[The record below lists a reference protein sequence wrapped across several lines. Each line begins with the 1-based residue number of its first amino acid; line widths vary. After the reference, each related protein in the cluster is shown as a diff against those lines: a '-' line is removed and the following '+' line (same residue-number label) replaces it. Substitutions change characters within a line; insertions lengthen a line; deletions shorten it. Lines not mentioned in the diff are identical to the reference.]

1 MATLY
6 PRVPDVFS
14 NFEHRAVRKLASN
27 ACHEQA
33 SVTGITAAS
42 REEEARRKMPLL
54 LVIARDGSSY
64 R

>member
-1 MATLY
+1 
-6 PRVPDVFS
+6 
-14 NFEHRAVRKLASN
+14 
-27 ACHEQA
+27 
-33 SVTGITAAS
+33 VTGITAAS